1 MKRTRIISLLLT
13 LALTAALLVTPAAA
27 AGAAPRLTVSS
38 QEAQNSQTVGF
49 TGLPAD
55 CQSIQVT
62 LHLSDETATYL
73 FTPDT
78 ALGRPGIHTT
88 AKQDGGAVTIYVT
101 AKSGVLTENGSLT
114 LGELSAGDKTFTV
127 DSASD
132 LKLLDEASA
141 EETYPTVEEGEESIV
156 GPGVTS
162 SWAIDVSKV
171 SGGQLTVSASRAGK
185 GETITVTAKADS
197 GYVLDKVEVTSA
209 AGSTITLKDKGN
221 GQFTFTMPASK
232 VTVSAVFA
240 AQDSAVPFADV
251 SPSAW
256 YYQAVEY
263 VYGAGLMTGVD
274 GASFAPNVTTTRGML
289 MTILARMDG
298 VDTTGSD
305 PWYAKGMEWA
315 VAQGVSDGTNPQ
327 GTITREQLAAMLYR
341 YSGSPAVDGGA
352 LNFTDAD
359 KVSAWAS
366 DAVKWAVA
374 GGVISGKGNN
384 MLDPQGNATRAE
396 VAQMLY
402 NFSKIG

>member
-49 TGLPAD
+49 TRLPAD
-55 CQSIQVT
+55 CQSLQVT

-101 AKSGVLTENGSLT
+101 AKSGVLTENGALT

-197 GYVLDKVEVTSA
+197 GYVLDKVEVISA

-274 GASFAPNVTTTRGML
+274 
-289 MTILARMDG
+289 
-298 VDTTGSD
+298 TTGSN

-341 YSGSPAVDGGA
+341 YSGSPAVDSGA